1 MELPSFKEIIPLKYA
16 DTGDF
21 HLGFAEVQVHG
32 SKLYGVIN
40 AKVEEV
46 MPIQYTEV
54 CLSDYVCIRF

>member
-1 MELPSFKEIIPLKYA
+1 MVSAVPIKEQIITA
-16 DTGDF
+16 ETFFD
-21 HLGFAEVQVHG
+21 FAEVQVHG